1 MMAMIA
7 TTSTTV
13 VVGEMAVDEE
23 GVEPPPSSGPCRALL
38 LLLSDNMITRG
49 GKADCYSFDFA
60 VLGEDV
66 EDLQVSKGCFI
77 PSSLISEFNHDA
89 KRHNK
94 QNPTHIRFS
103 HVLVPY
109 IHYF

>member
-13 VVGEMAVDEE
+13 MVGEMAVDEE

-38 LLLSDNMITRG
+38 LLSDNMIIRG
-49 GKADCYSFDFA
+49 GKANCYSFDFV
-60 VLGEDV
+60 VLGENV

-94 QNPTHIRFS
+94 QNPTHILFS

>member
-13 VVGEMAVDEE
+13 MVGEMAVDEE
-23 GVEPPPSSGPCRALL
+23 GVEPPPSSGPCRAS

-49 GKADCYSFDFA
+49 GKADCYSFDFV
-60 VLGEDV
+60 VLGENV
-66 EDLQVSKGCFI
+66 EDLQVSKGCFL
-77 PSSLISEFNHDA
+77 PSSLIFEFNHDA